1 MKIDE
6 LERIA
11 IKRAEGKIAFYTH
24 LLIYIVVNIFL
35 FIIWYFSSDKKFP
48 WFIFS
53 LFGWGI
59 GLITHFIHA
68 FSSTFV
74 DKLVK
79 KEYEKLKNK

>member
-1 MKIDE
+1 MKINE
-6 LERIA
+6 IERLA

-24 LLIYIVVNIFL
+24 LAIYIFVNIFL
-35 FIIWYFSSDKKFP
+35 FIVWYFVSRGFP

-59 GLITHFIHA
+59 GLLTHFIHT

-74 DKLVK
+74 DRIVK
-79 KEYEKLKNK
+79 KEYEKLKK